1 MSPPRANPPEQEEHG
16 PPGPPAGPEAG
27 EVGAGGTYRL
37 DRAELRRD
45 CPAWLVLAAGLVAA
59 ALAYPHLPEA
69 VPIHFD
75 IQGRPDRYAG
85 RLVGAFGLPLLNV
98 AVYGLMLVV
107 PLVDPGRAN
116 YPRFAGFYRG
126 LRVMMAWMLAAL
138 EAVVLSVG
146 LGRPV
151 DVGLVTLGAVSL
163 LLLYTGNSLGRVRF
177 NYFVGI
183 RTPWTLA
190 SERVWRRTH
199 RVGGRLLVAAALL
212 PWAGMLFSRAAAFW
226 LLVAGLGVA
235 TVGSMVYSLVLY
247 RREVSA

>member
-1 MSPPRANPPEQEEHG
+1 MSPTPANPFDQPEHG
-16 PPGPPAGPEAG
+16 SVGPAAGSEAG
-27 EVGAGGTYRL
+27 EGGAGGTYRL
-37 DRAELRRD
+37 DRVELRRD
-45 CPAWLVLAAGLVAA
+45 WPAWLALAAGLVAA

-85 RLVGAFGLPLLNV
+85 RLMGAFGLPLLNV
-98 AVYGLMLVV
+98 AVYGLMLLA

-126 LRVMMAWMLAAL
+126 LRVMLAWVLAAM
-138 EAVVLSVG
+138 EAVVLLVG
-146 LGRPV
+146 LGREV
-151 DVGLVTLGAVSL
+151 DVGLVTLGTVSL

-212 PWAGMLFSRAAAFW
+212 PWAGIPFSRAAAFW

-247 RREVSA
+247 RRELSA